1 MSRDELSRLIG
12 DALADPDMI
21 RDAMNIKDRPA
32 MDAFILGK
40 GYALTPEELDEIW
53 ELSARVLSGSAEPE
67 SAARWYMDAVG
78 GGLPTDRN

>member
-21 RDAMNIKDRPA
+21 REAMNIKDRPS
-32 MDAFILGK
+32 MDAYVLGK
-40 GYALTPEELDEIW
+40 GYSLTPEELDEVW

-67 SAARWYMDAVG
+67 NAAPWWMDGA
-78 GGLPTDRN
+78 LPTDRS